1 MWVLRCGSLRQQ
13 RLKHTPACCLPAAP
27 PSSPIST
34 RAPGPQGMRWS
45 MDMLR
50 LALRPG
56 LASPRAL
63 PRLLFADELERLN
76 ATAWLAFE
84 RVLMVHN
91 RWVG

>member
-1 MWVLRCGSLRQQ
+1 
-13 RLKHTPACCLPAAP
+13 
-27 PSSPIST
+27 
-34 RAPGPQGMRWS
+34 

-56 LASPRAL
+56 LASPRSL

-84 RVLMVHN
+84 RVLAPQN
-91 RWVG
+91 RRAGRAGQGRGLAGGRQRVGQAEAG